1 MIIPKKN
8 FGEICIHVDRGR
20 ERERVSERERERD
33 RQTDRQTET
42 ERHTEICEQI
52 GLLIIHKKEL
62 RGNLYTCR
70 ERERQT
76 QRDREGRGD
85 KWGY

>member
-1 MIIPKKN
+1 M
-8 FGEICIHVDRGR
+8 R
-20 ERERVSERERERD
+20 ERERERE
-33 RQTDRQTET
+33 RETDRQTET

-70 ERERQT
+70 ERERE
-76 QRDREGRGD
+76 RDRHRETERGGGTNGVID
-85 KWGY
+85 HK

>member
-1 MIIPKKN
+1 M
-8 FGEICIHVDRGR
+8 
-20 ERERVSERERERD
+20 RERERD

-62 RGNLYTCR
+62 RGNLYTSR
-70 ERERQT
+70 ERRDERK
-76 QRDREGRGD
+76 RER
-85 KWGY
+85 